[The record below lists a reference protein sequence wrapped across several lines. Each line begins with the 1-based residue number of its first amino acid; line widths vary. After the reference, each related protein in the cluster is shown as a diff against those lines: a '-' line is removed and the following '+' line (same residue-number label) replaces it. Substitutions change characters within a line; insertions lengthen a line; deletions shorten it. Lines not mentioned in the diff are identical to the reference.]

1 MYRAVD
7 TESMEK
13 IFSAID
19 QMEKTTVQYKKYEEH
34 KDLFPMFVSV
44 GVLLLTLEMLMSQ
57 TIWRSLP

>member
-1 MYRAVD
+1 
-7 TESMEK
+7 
-13 IFSAID
+13 
-19 QMEKTTVQYKKYEEH
+19 MEKTTVQYKKYEEH